1 MRNPMWTGLIIT
13 CCTLSIVGRSSSL
26 TSAAAAADESESMPW
41 RAIVGQPY
49 PDFVLPRI
57 DNNLPLK
64 LSDYRGRKVLLVHFA
79 SW

>member
-13 CCTLSIVGRSSSL
+13 CCTLS
-26 TSAAAAADESESMPW
+26 
-41 RAIVGQPY
+41 IVGQPY

>member
-1 MRNPMWTGLIIT
+1 MRFKALAGVSRMRNPMWTGLIIT
-13 CCTLSIVGRSSSL
+13 CCTLS
-26 TSAAAAADESESMPW
+26 
-41 RAIVGQPY
+41 IVGQPY